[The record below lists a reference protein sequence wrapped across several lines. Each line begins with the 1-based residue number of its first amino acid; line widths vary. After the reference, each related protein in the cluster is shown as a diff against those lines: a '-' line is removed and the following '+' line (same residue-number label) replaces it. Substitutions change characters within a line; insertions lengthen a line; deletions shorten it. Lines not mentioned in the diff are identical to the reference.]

1 MKRALALLALALG
14 GPLAEAAGSPPIVQ
28 GMLEA
33 ARTLNYRGHVVQME
47 GTQAQTLYLQHRAG
61 EAGGEDRV
69 HSLQGAYGEL
79 RITGSTCKVA
89 QTGTRQAHD
98 EALVTAAFPSLL
110 PQRLLRLAQFYDFL
124 PSGKGRLADR
134 KVDFTLARPRDKFRF
149 AYVLATDA
157 ATGLLMKA
165 SLVDQR
171 GQVLRQVFFVNLEL
185 LPSLSETEWNKPY
198 DGAPQQLNWTEHSL
212 DFPAAQAV
220 LPWQVGALP
229 PGFGISSYVRRRAP
243 GSEHEIEQIIL
254 SDGLA
259 TVSVFIEPQ
268 SAADPGLLG
277 VQRVAAVPAYG
288 ASVDG
293 KYITV
298 LGAAPLATLQ
308 QIANA
313 LTPASP
319 AVESV
324 PVTLPSASAKPQ

>member
-1 MKRALALLALALG
+1 MKRALALLALALAG
-14 GPLAEAAGSPPIVQ
+14 QLAEAAGPPAIVQ
-28 GMLEA
+28 GMLDA
-33 ARTLNYRGHVVQME
+33 ARTLNYRGYVVQME
-47 GTQAQTLYLQHRAG
+47 GTQAQTLYLQHRAS
-61 EAGGEDRV
+61 EAGGEDRA

-98 EALVTAAFPSLL
+98 EALVAAAFPSLL
-110 PQRLLRLAQFYDFL
+110 PQRLVRLAQFYDFV
-124 PSGKGRLADR
+124 PSGNGRLADR
-134 KVDFTLARPRDKFRF
+134 KVDLTLARPRDKFRF

-171 GQVLRQVFFVNLEL
+171 GRVLRQVFFVNLEL
-185 LPSLSETEWNKPY
+185 LPNLSEAEWNKSN
-198 DGAPQQLNWTEHSL
+198 DGAPRQLNWTEHSL
-212 DFPAAQAV
+212 DFSAAQVV

-229 PGFGISSYVRRRAP
+229 PGFEISSYVRRRAP
-243 GSEHEIEQIIL
+243 GAEHEIERIVL

-268 SAADPGLLG
+268 SAVDPGMLG
-277 VQRVAAVPAYG
+277 VQHVAAALAYG
-288 ASVDG
+288 ANAAG

-298 LGAAPLATLQ
+298 LGAAPFATLQ

-313 LTPASP
+313 LTPVPS
-319 AVESV
+319 AVDSL
-324 PVTLPSASAKPQ
+324 PMTLPSASAKP